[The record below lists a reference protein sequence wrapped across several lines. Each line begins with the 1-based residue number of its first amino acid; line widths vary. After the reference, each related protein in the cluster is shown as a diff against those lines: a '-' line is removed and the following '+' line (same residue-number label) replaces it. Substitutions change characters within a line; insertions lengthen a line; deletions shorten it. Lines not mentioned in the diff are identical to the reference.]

1 MRWPTAEQLAA
12 LMPLPPGYRMDLF
25 RRADIGPLVAALRR
39 WHPHVSAGM
48 SGGYLR
54 AEFYENRVCLDGE
67 TETDILVVPI
77 RCGDA
82 LVGMW
87 SIEREED
94 SLAIY
99 GRLIVI
105 APEHR
110 GSGLALHVLLGSEHV
125 SRAMGAEF
133 AYVLTTLK
141 HLYAQQA
148 LEHAGYR
155 LLGFFPGFDREE
167 VEPGVVKRV
176 YQAVYA
182 KLLVS
187 EDHVHLPALRNMTPR
202 TRQLFELLFAD

>member
-1 MRWPTAEQLAA
+1 MKWPTVGQLES
-12 LMPLPPGYRMDLF
+12 LMPMPPGYRMRPFD
-25 RRADIGPLVAALRR
+25 RGAIRPLVAALRQ
-39 WHPHVSAGM
+39 WHPHISAGG

-54 AEFYENRVCLDGE
+54 EDFYETKVCLHGE

-77 RCGDA
+77 HFGDE

-94 SLAIY
+94 SLAVY
-99 GRLIVI
+99 GRLIVV

-110 GSGLALHVLLGSEHV
+110 GAGLAVHVLVGSEHV
-125 SRAMGAEF
+125 GRVMGAEF
-133 AYVLTTLK
+133 MYVLATLK
-141 HLYAQQA
+141 HIYAQQA
-148 LEHAGYR
+148 LERAAYR

-187 EDHVHLPALRNMTPR
+187 EDHVHRPAARNLTPR
-202 TRQLFELLFAD
+202 ARQIFDLLFAD

>member
-1 MRWPTAEQLAA
+1 MNWPTADQLGT
-12 LMPLPPGYRMDLF
+12 LMPLPPGYRMALF
-25 RRADIGPLVAALRR
+25 GRKDIGPLVAALRR
-39 WHPHVSAGM
+39 WHPHVSAGV

-54 AEFYENRVCLDGE
+54 EDFYETRVCLHGE
-67 TETDILVVPI
+67 TETDIFVVPI
-77 RCGDA
+77 RFGEE

-94 SLAIY
+94 SLAVY

-125 SRAMGAEF
+125 SRAMNAEF
-133 AYVLTTLK
+133 VYVLTTLK
-141 HLYAQQA
+141 HPYAQQA

-167 VEPGVVKRV
+167 VAPGVVKRV

-187 EDHVHLPALRNMTPR
+187 EDHVHLPAVGNMTPR
-202 TRQLFELLFAD
+202 ARQIFELLFAA